1 MRSSLGVRSTPL
13 YAPTRSARNVSMVT
27 STKWRAANGGRDRE
41 HDSVPQSAASSAA
54 TNVRDRRR
62 GNTAAIVCAEVN
74 GCNVVVNALT
84 PWSTAVIHAQV
95 QVLSPQRRRSQTR
108 EHAHH
113 EFSRSSRPL
122 RPPAPDDSPAR
133 AADDG

>member
-62 GNTAAIVCAEVN
+62 GDTGANVCAEGE
-74 GCNVVVNALT
+74 GCYVVMYALT
-84 PWSTAVIHAQV
+84 TWAT
-95 QVLSPQRRRSQTR
+95 
-108 EHAHH
+108 
-113 EFSRSSRPL
+113 
-122 RPPAPDDSPAR
+122 
-133 AADDG
+133 AADHTQGPDPATKRCP

>member
-62 GNTAAIVCAEVN
+62 GDTAGIVCAEGKGGNGVVN
-74 GCNVVVNALT
+74 GFT
-84 PWSTAVIHAQV
+84 PWSTAVIHAQGP
-95 QVLSPQRRRSQTR
+95 VLLPQ
-108 EHAHH
+108 
-113 EFSRSSRPL
+113 SRP
-122 RPPAPDDSPAR
+122 S
-133 AADDG
+133 